1 MFQQRNK
8 PIQPP
13 KVPKAAPFFLPTI
26 PGLQPK
32 FAPIEEDKPVDK
44 VIFCYYFHQNN
55 SMYMTHFLDFAHVE
69 LSWKKTHILV
79 TKKMQLYSNFII
91 NLAMETLSRKTTTTK
106 FGSSFR
112 KFSAVSPWSKPS
124 MVSCC

>member
-1 MFQQRNK
+1 MKNVNEKVLFMFQQRNK

-44 VIFCYYFHQNN
+44 VIFCYYFHQNR
-55 SMYMTHFLDFAHVE
+55 SIY
-69 LSWKKTHILV
+69 KTHLLV
-79 TKKMQLYSNFII
+79 LLVYDCHEKSQLYSNFVI

-106 FGSSFR
+106 FRSSLS
-112 KFSAVSPWSKPS
+112 KFPTVSP
-124 MVSCC
+124 